1 MQTNELKGIEMR
13 NRHRQVFEEST
24 EKYEGQLLQ
33 YFGDGT
39 LSIFDSS
46 TDAIECAVEMQRK
59 FKGEPKVPLRIGVH
73 TGEIVFNEDEAFGH
87 ALNVAARI
95 EPICITGGVYLTG
108 KVQED
113 INNHPWIRSIS
124 LGLYELKNI
133 NEAIEVFA
141 VTNEGVDFP
150 VKPRIQEP
158 QNKFKKKNVAA
169 KRVSQSSSKKVGDKK
184 RMVAAILAF
193 IFGVFGIHRFY
204 LGQRGL
210 GIAYFVSF
218 MIGIIS
224 EGEAW
229 FLIMLPAVLGL
240 IDSIILFSISNLEF
254 DRKYNGLD
262 DGQVLPDIEYEE
274 EEEEYEDEVYEDDW
288 RIEQEYDEELSNL
301 PLADQAAQAVRKG
314 NYWKAIQL
322 YHTLLENDPEDKN
335 LHFSLTVC
343 YSMNQ
348 DAKNGFYHLSKAVE
362 YGYDDYQKI
371 DNHFTLAFL
380 RSRKEFASF
389 AKQGYRL
396 VKMLPSPE
404 DDLLSTD
411 PPLLLKKLEKLETLG
426 DKLERGEIS
435 EKEFSVEKQKL
446 LNN

>member
-1 MQTNELKGIEMR
+1 MQNNELKGIEMR

-24 EKYEGQLLQ
+24 EKYDGQLLQ

-39 LSIFDSS
+39 LSIFNSS
-46 TDAIECAVEMQRK
+46 TDAVECAVEMQRK
-59 FKGEPKVPLRIGVH
+59 FKDNPKVPLRIGIH

-95 EPICITGGVYLTG
+95 EPICVSGGVYLTG

-113 INNHPWIRSIS
+113 INNHPWIRSVS

-133 NEAIEVFA
+133 SEAVEVFA
-141 VTNEGVDFP
+141 ITNEGIDFP
-150 VKPRIQEP
+150 TQPRIQEP
-158 QNKFKKKNVAA
+158 QNKYKKKV
-169 KRVSQSSSKKVGDKK
+169 VSSKMKKPAVKKEVGDKK
-184 RMVAAILAF
+184 RIVAAILAF
-193 IFGVFGIHRFY
+193 LFGVFGIHRFY

-218 MIGIIS
+218 MLGIVS

-229 FLIMLPAVLGL
+229 FLIVLPAILGL
-240 IDSIILFSISNLEF
+240 IDSVILFSISNKEF
-254 DRKYNGLD
+254 DRKYNKIDAEAELE
-262 DGQVLPDIEYEE
+262 PIEY
-274 EEEEYEDEVYEDDW
+274 EEEYEDEVYEEDW

-301 PLADQAAQAVRKG
+301 PLADQAARAVRKG

-322 YHTLLENDPEDKN
+322 YHSLLKDDPEDKN
-335 LHFSLTVC
+335 IHFSMAVC

-371 DNHFTLAFL
+371 NNHFTLAFL
-380 RSRKEFASF
+380 RSRKEFPSF
-389 AKQGYRL
+389 AEQGFRL
-396 VKMLPSPE
+396 VQMLPSPE

-411 PPLLLKKLEKLETLG
+411 PPLLLKKLEKLENLG
-426 DKLERGEIS
+426 DKLEKGEIS
-435 EKEFSVEKQKL
+435 EKQFALEKQKL